1 MTTLFD
7 YMVDTLR
14 LLGGLRTG
22 LVTGGDDTNIIDTV
36 NRDEDDDYWNGG
48 MIYIITTTD
57 GLAPQAEHRLISDF
71 DNATNTVIVASV
83 LSAVVTANDRYAVSE
98 AHYPHDVLI
107 DCINL
112 AIKQFR
118 YQRIDTT
125 LVVVAD
131 QTEYDIPSGIQ
142 QGRIKEVYIQTNV
155 DSNDNRWRKIGEWWS
170 TDDGTDQKLIIPKG
184 LTTGRTIRI
193 DYDYIHID
201 LDSGS
206 DAIPDFLEPKYVIFR
221 AAEYMLLHQ
230 MHDGDEWPFL
240 QDRMNYF
247 MAKADEYEKE
257 FIAKIKE
264 HRRGA

>member
-1 MTTLFD
+1 MATLFD
-7 YMVDTLR
+7 YMIDTLR

-22 LVTGGDDTNIIDTV
+22 LIESGNTTTSVDAV
-36 NRDEDDDYWNGG
+36 NRNEDDDYWIGG
-48 MIYIITTTD
+48 TIYMIDTTD
-57 GLAPQAEHRLISDF
+57 EAAPEGEHKLITDF
-71 DNATNTVIVASV
+71 VQSSGTITHAAFSAT
-83 LSAVVTANDRYAVSE
+83 VTANDQYAVSE

-118 YQRIDTT
+118 YPRTDTT
-125 LVVVAD
+125 LSVVAD
-131 QTEYDIPSGIQ
+131 QTEYDIPSGVQ
-142 QGRIKEVYIQTNV
+142 QGRIREVYIQTNV

-170 TDDGTDQKLIIPKG
+170 YDDGADQKLIIPQG
-184 LTTGRTIRI
+184 LTAGRTIRI
-193 DYDYIHID
+193 DYDLIHTDHTVGTDTIYD
-201 LDSGS
+201 
-206 DAIPDFLEPKYVIFR
+206 ILEPKFIIFR

-257 FIAKIKE
+257 FVLKIKK
-264 HRRGA
+264 HRRE